1 MLSSQHHAHSA
12 AVCAGDVDDV
22 GDLAGP
28 VDEAAVDVDAQVVQL
43 QPLTG
48 PAQRAR
54 HHRHTLTGR
63 QHGPGSETAPEH
75 VIFHSCVRKRLLSL
89 PGFRPPERGG

>member
-1 MLSSQHHAHSA
+1 MFSSQHHAHSA

-43 QPLTG
+43 QPLAG

-63 QHGPGSETAPEH
+63 QQRPGSGTVPRALHMSFIRQETAAVLTWFP
-75 VIFHSCVRKRLLSL
+75 SS
-89 PGFRPPERGG
+89 